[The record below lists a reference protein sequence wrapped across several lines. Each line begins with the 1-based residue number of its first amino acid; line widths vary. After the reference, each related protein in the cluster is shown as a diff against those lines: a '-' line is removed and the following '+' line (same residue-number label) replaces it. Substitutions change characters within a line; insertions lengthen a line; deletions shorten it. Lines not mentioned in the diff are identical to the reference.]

1 VIGPLRLARLRAWW
15 DARHPPADTLLLT
28 QRNVYILPT
37 RGGWLWALL
46 VLTLLL
52 GAINYQLN
60 LGYLLCFVLAGVAL
74 VSMHSCH
81 ATLRGL
87 RLRLAPPDPVHA
99 GSLADLV
106 VHLVSERGGR
116 AARHGIGIRLDTP
129 PPTRPPAM
137 PHEWTWLDVAAT
149 PSARRLRPGATAE
162 PPVTQVH
169 LALPCPLRGR
179 HVLPRLQLETRF
191 PFGLFRAWSVWR
203 PAAQV
208 LVWPTPEQPTPSWPL
223 SVQDPSRADRPLAR
237 LTSASSN
244 PLDADSA
251 RPYRPGDSPREVL
264 WKKSASAI
272 AAGSDPALVSRTGSG
287 AAARPCLD
295 FTWESAAIGA
305 PSGATSVVPPDVTPG
320 TAPGAAA
327 GARPSPGNDT
337 EARLSR
343 LTAWALA
350 ADRDGEVWA
359 LHLPGQAVARGQGPA
374 QRRAALDALACFDP
388 SGGAAPPPSP

>member
-1 VIGPLRLARLRAWW
+1 
-15 DARHPPADTLLLT
+15 
-28 QRNVYILPT
+28 
-37 RGGWLWALL
+37 
-46 VLTLLL
+46 
-52 GAINYQLN
+52 
-60 LGYLLCFVLAGVAL
+60 
-74 VSMHSCH
+74 
-81 ATLRGL
+81 
-87 RLRLAPPDPVHA
+87 
-99 GSLADLV
+99 
-106 VHLVSERGGR
+106 
-116 AARHGIGIRLDTP
+116 
-129 PPTRPPAM
+129 
-137 PHEWTWLDVAAT
+137 
-149 PSARRLRPGATAE
+149 
-162 PPVTQVH
+162 
-169 LALPCPLRGR
+169 
-179 HVLPRLQLETRF
+179 VLPRLQLETRF

-208 LVWPTPEQPTPSWPL
+208 LVWPTPEQPTPPWPL

-244 PLDADSA
+244 PLDADAA

-272 AAGSDPALVSRTGSG
+272 AAGSDPALVSRTGTG

-305 PSGATSVVPPDVTPG
+305 TSGAPSGVTPG
-320 TAPGAAA
+320 AAPGAVP
-327 GARPSPGNDT
+327 GPRPRPGNDT

-359 LHLPGQAVARGQGPA
+359 LHLPGQAFTRGQGPA

-388 SGGAAPPPSP
+388 SGAAAAAPSP